1 MPASPLRGRFVWHEL
16 TTHDPDAAA
25 RFYPGLTGWKV
36 EPYADNPSYR
46 LWTVGGVP
54 MGGLMALPDEQRR
67 AGAPPAWLCY
77 VGVPDVD
84 ATVRQAT
91 ALGARVYVQPQT
103 IPVGRFA
110 VLADPQG
117 AAFAVYRPSQEP
129 MGGDDAPVG
138 DFSWHELATTDPKK
152 AQEFYRALFGW
163 EHASSFEMGPGDTYW
178 MFKRGGGTKTLG
190 GIYRKRAEMAGPSAW
205 LPYIRVAS
213 ADKAAAAATRSGGKI
228 LNGPMDVPGGDR
240 IAMCFDPQGA
250 AFAVHTVVAQV
261 SAKAKPKSQKPKKK
275 PKKKPEKK
283 PRAKAKPKR
292 AKAKG
297 RR

>member
-1 MPASPLRGRFVWHEL
+1 MPAAPLRGRFVWHEL

-46 LWTVGGVP
+46 LWTMGGVP
-54 MGGLMALPDEQRR
+54 MGGLMVLPDEQRR
-67 AGAPPAWLCY
+67 AGTPPYWLCY
-77 VGVPDVD
+77 MGAPDVD

-91 ALGARVYVQPQT
+91 SLGARVVVAPQT

-117 AAFAVYRPSQEP
+117 AVFALYRPSQEP
-129 MGGDDAPVG
+129 MGNDEAGVG
-138 DFSWHELATTDPKK
+138 DFSWHELATTDPAA
-152 AQEFYRALFGW
+152 AQKFYRALFGW

-190 GIYRKRAEMAGPSAW
+190 GIYKKRPEMTAPPNW
-205 LPYIRVAS
+205 LPYVRVAS
-213 ADKAAAAATRSGGKI
+213 ADKAAAAAGRTGGKVLI
-228 LNGPMDVPGGDR
+228 GPMDVPGGDR
-240 IAMCFDPQGA
+240 IAMCIDPQGA
-250 AFAVHTVVAQV
+250 AFAVHTVMAQATTTRPKPSRKPV
-261 SAKAKPKSQKPKKK
+261 KPKRKVTKPKAKAKPR
-275 PKKKPEKK
+275 
-283 PRAKAKPKR
+283 RAKAKAKR
-292 AKAKG
+292 